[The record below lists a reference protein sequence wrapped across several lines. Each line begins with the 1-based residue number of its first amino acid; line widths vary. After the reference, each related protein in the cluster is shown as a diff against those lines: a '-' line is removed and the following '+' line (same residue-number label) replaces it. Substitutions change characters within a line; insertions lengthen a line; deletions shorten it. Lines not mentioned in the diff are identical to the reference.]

1 MILHSAFSLARSASP
16 LLRKYSRAV
25 YVFCMSQITL
35 QRVDTK
41 ICHVFISK
49 LRYCASVLVLVAC
62 TLGIENSSRNNNN
75 QIQVIQCKL
84 SQHLRTVYAC
94 FSVWLIAGFWYGCWR
109 YNTLTCQFF
118 QAIHGLR
125 IAPGLRHIHLS
136 NHSKL
141 PGFDTYIW
149 SKISPN
155 LPGFAHT
162 SALNL
167 KIFPGP
173 GNIHFGWF
181 SGVLLLHNEPDPPVG
196 ELVRSEFANTA
207 LL

>member
-1 MILHSAFSLARSASP
+1 M
-16 LLRKYSRAV
+16 
-25 YVFCMSQITL
+25 
-35 QRVDTK
+35 
-41 ICHVFISK
+41 FISK
-49 LRYCASVLVLVAC
+49 LRYCASVLVLVVC

-84 SQHLRTVYAC
+84 NYHLRTIYAC
-94 FSVWLIAGFWYGCWR
+94 FSVWLNAGFRYGCWR

-136 NHSKL
+136 NHGKL

-149 SKISPN
+149 SKMGPN

-181 SGVLLLHNEPDPPVG
+181 SGVLVDSPTFGIPVPSRNG
-196 ELVRSEFANTA
+196 TWIGAYESVINGNAPLGASVVGWRRNSGIGCQLVM
-207 LL
+207 

>member
-16 LLRKYSRAV
+16 LLHKYSRAV

-84 SQHLRTVYAC
+84 SQHLRTIYAC
-94 FSVWLIAGFWYGCWR
+94 FSVWLIAGFRYGCWR

-118 QAIHGLR
+118 QAFMASGLHPDCATYIHPTMANYPDLTHTFGQKSAQIYPDL
-125 IAPGLRHIHLS
+125 HIHQ
-136 NHSKL
+136 
-141 PGFDTYIW
+141 P
-149 SKISPN
+149 
-155 LPGFAHT
+155 
-162 SALNL
+162 
-167 KIFPGP
+167 
-173 GNIHFGWF
+173 
-181 SGVLLLHNEPDPPVG
+181 
-196 ELVRSEFANTA
+196 
-207 LL
+207 